1 MHLLRQRA
9 TRIGAALATLVA
21 TAVIALAITGPSL
34 GGTNGPSR
42 AAASVTSTER
52 LAAGP
57 YQLAIAR
64 SAAAGGERAD
74 VRLTDAAG
82 TVVAGK
88 PVTGLLIYEGSAP
101 GHEHHD
107 ILISRETEPGVYQ
120 LDLREAV
127 SGPWLLTVVIGD
139 EARVAYLFTVP

>member
-1 MHLLRQRA
+1 MQSLRLR
-9 TRIGAALATLVA
+9 TIGFGAALATLV
-21 TAVIALAITGPSL
+21 TTVVVALAIIAPTY
-34 GGTNGPSR
+34 GGSIGSSR
-42 AAASVTSTER
+42 AAASVTTTER

-64 SAAAGGERAD
+64 TASADGERAD

-82 TVVAGK
+82 SVVPGK

-107 ILISRETEPGVYQ
+107 ILISRETQPGVYT

-127 SGPWLLTVVIGD
+127 SGPWLLTIVIGD
-139 EARVAYLFTVP
+139 ESRVGYLFNVP